1 MKRPDISGLKSN
13 YFMRFQIGVIF
24 ALSFALAAFNFTT
37 YPTVKPENKIQIFQF
52 DDDIPVI
59 RTPAEMPKEI
69 PPPPVVKNLEK
80 IEIVETLD
88 IIEKEPEEIPEK
100 IEVPENVEVAFVAPK
115 PKAPVR
121 IEKPVAVAPPEQELD
136 VEEIKFYV
144 DEMPRFDVCAEAA
157 DDKSAIYQ
165 CATEKLLRY
174 VSSKIKYPA
183 IARENGLEGKVVVQ
197 FVVEKDGSISNA
209 NIVRDIGGG
218 CGAEALRV
226 VNDMPNWV
234 PGRQRSVPVRV
245 KFTLPVKFGLSR

>member
-13 YFMRFQIGVIF
+13 YFMRFQIGAIF

-37 YPTVKPENKIQIFQF
+37 YPLPDLETKIELIIV
-52 DDDIPVI
+52 DEDIPVI
-59 RTPAEMPKEI
+59 RTAADKPKKI

-80 IEIVETLD
+80 IEIVETTD
-88 IIEKEPEEIPEK
+88 IVEEKPEEIPEK
-100 IEVPENVEVAFVAPK
+100 IEVSEDTKAIFVAPK
-115 PKAPVR
+115 PKMQKR
-121 IEKPVAVAPPEQELD
+121 IKKPVVVAPPEPELD
-136 VEEIKFYV
+136 VDEIKIYV
-144 DEMPRFDVCAEAA
+144 DEMPRFDICAEAD

-165 CATEKLLRY
+165 CATEKLLAY

-234 PGRQRSVPVRV
+234 PGRQRSKPVRV

>member
-37 YPTVKPENKIQIFQF
+37 YPVPEAENKIELIQV
-52 DDDIPVI
+52 DEDIPVI
-59 RTPAEMPKEI
+59 RTPADKPKKI

-80 IEIVETLD
+80 IEIVETTD
-88 IIEKEPEEIPEK
+88 IVEEKPEEVPEK
-100 IEVPENVEVAFVAPK
+100 IEVPIDAKAVFVAPK
-115 PKAPVR
+115 PKLQKR
-121 IEKPVAVAPPEQELD
+121 IKKPVAVAPPEPELD
-136 VEEIKFYV
+136 VEKIKIYV
-144 DEMPRFDVCAEAA
+144 DEMPRFDVCAEAD
-157 DDKSAIYQ
+157 DDKKAIYQ
-165 CATEKLLRY
+165 CATEKLLSY

-197 FVVEKDGSISNA
+197 FVVERDGSISNA